1 MKLLIV
7 NAFEDSDFPIHAIS
21 ESLSQLPVTISTLNL
36 ANEGFDDFM
45 SEREREAY
53 HLDNNLVFPAQKK
66 SAELVKTA
74 EGLLLCYPLIND
86 LFPAIAKSWF
96 ERVFIPGVSF
106 TFSESGRVKG
116 ALTNLRHIHFLVLA
130 EQNMKRMK
138 RSDPSKSL
146 LRAIRM
152 NAGLRCRSSL
162 SLLYDLESFEIAA
175 RNNLIKGERFRQR

>member
-36 ANEGFDDFM
+36 ANEGFGDFM
-45 SEREREAY
+45 SESERGAY
-53 HLDNNLVFPAQKK
+53 HLDNNLVSPAQRK
-66 SAELVKTA
+66 SAELVKTT

-116 ALTNLRHIHFLVLA
+116 ALKNLRYIHFLALA
-130 EQNMKRMK
+130 EPNTKRMK
-138 RSDPSKSL
+138 RSNPSKSL

-152 NAGLRCRSSL
+152 NAGLMCRSSL
-162 SLLYDLESFEIAA
+162 SVIHDLESFGISA
-175 RNNLIKGERFRQR
+175 RSNLIKGGYFR

>member
-36 ANEGFDDFM
+36 ANEGFGDFM
-45 SEREREAY
+45 SESERGAY
-53 HLDNNLVFPAQKK
+53 HLDNNLVSPAQRK
-66 SAELVKTA
+66 SAELVKTT

-116 ALTNLRHIHFLVLA
+116 ALRDLRYIHFLALA
-130 EQNMKRMK
+130 EPNTKRLK
-138 RSDPSKSL
+138 RSNPSKSL

-152 NAGLRCRSSL
+152 NAGLMCRSSL
-162 SLLYDLESFEIAA
+162 SVIHDLESFGISA
-175 RNNLIKGERFRQR
+175 RSNLIKGGYSR